1 MATSRIVATPAA
13 AALIDE
19 LQARH
24 GKLMFHQSGG
34 CCEGSAPMCL
44 QEGEFLLGSSDV
56 KVGMVHGVPFYMNK
70 TQFEYWQH
78 THLTLDAITGHGGM
92 FSLEQATGRH
102 FLIRSRLFTD
112 AELQD
117 LEPVENCG

>member
-117 LEPVENCG
+117 LEPVESCG